1 MYFVY
6 TTNPNSTLYTNFTK
20 HQLSIWKQMKDLHSI
35 EQDWFSA
42 AVGNWLIDMSESNY
56 LGNFFWSNT
65 YTNTWVCYIIFHHF
79 LCWIVFSEHELKY
92 AYRSL
97 WFLTFPVEHFPPF
110 NSDISV
116 LYTDIINLTK
126 WFWQVFC
133 QNTCQIDLI
142 RLMSV
147 YTEYIHCN
155 TAPLWVNIYYWFCK
169 GVTNSTLL
177 PPQLKGACC
186 T

>member
-1 MYFVY
+1 MFVY

-79 LCWIVFSEHELKY
+79 LCWIVFQWAWTQVPNSGYICIQAIVVSNISSWTFFLLLKQ
-92 AYRSL
+92 
-97 WFLTFPVEHFPPF
+97 TFQF
-110 NSDISV
+110 S
-116 LYTDIINLTK
+116 
-126 WFWQVFC
+126 
-133 QNTCQIDLI
+133 
-142 RLMSV
+142 
-147 YTEYIHCN
+147 TEYIHYN
-155 TAPLWVNIYYWFCK
+155 TAPLWVNIYYWLIFLQRCYNLNF
-169 GVTNSTLL
+169 VTTSIERSMLYIYNM
-177 PPQLKGACC
+177 
-186 T
+186 